1 MLSEAASKGAEG
13 TPLADTLR
21 RRIEV
26 AEQWEQRGAQFLA
39 DAEEEKQ
46 SLEAL
51 EVSSGCKGHP
61 SVFHAASFCHPEALD
76 GPQQAGGWQHPEGYD
91 GGLRSHS
98 GPCIAPLHLVI
109 ECPTLQICITST
121 LISLRVRR

>member
-1 MLSEAASKGAEG
+1 MLSEAGSKGAEG

-21 RRIEV
+21 RRIEI

-51 EVSSGCKGHP
+51 EVSSGCQVHLSALRTAG
-61 SVFHAASFCHPEALD
+61 FCHPEALNR
-76 GPQQAGGWQHPEGYD
+76 PSP
-91 GGLRSHS
+91 S
-98 GPCIAPLHLVI
+98 C
-109 ECPTLQICITST
+109 
-121 LISLRVRR
+121 RVAFL